1 MIDFGDCLT
10 VTRLN
15 EAIRDMVEN
24 GFPYLQVRGEVA
36 DWKVHPSGHIYFV
49 LMDAGSRIRAV
60 IWRGNRLR
68 IPNLPKGGEAV
79 VVTGR
84 IALYVPRGEYQLIV
98 EGLRLEGAGGE
109 RERMLAL
116 HAKLGAEGLFDPARK
131 RRLPMLPA
139 AVGVV
144 TSASGAAI
152 HDITRT
158 LERRFTN
165 FHLILAHARVQ
176 GEGAAEE
183 IVRALTLLIRD
194 GRAEVI
200 LCGRGGGSAEDLS
213 AFNHESVVRAIAT
226 SPIPVISAIGHE
238 IDVTL
243 ADLAADARASTP
255 SVAAELAMPE
265 KAVLL
270 ARLDALRARLLRVAT
285 VGLTRR
291 AERLKVSQGRLLHPG
306 RRIEH
311 ARLRCDELEQ
321 RLHLAVRALL
331 QRRRQTALHLTTR
344 LNGWPANRQLA
355 LHAARLERAQGR
367 LTDLVNTRLASQW
380 EKLRLLQ
387 VRLEAISPVQVLA
400 RGYALVW
407 DDQGRILRSPTLTH
421 PGATLRVRLAEGE
434 MSVTV
439 TEIA

>member
-1 MIDFGDCLT
+1 MTGIGDCLT

-15 EAIRDMVEN
+15 EAIREMVEN

-36 DWKVHPSGHIYFV
+36 DWKIHPSGHIYFV

-68 IPNLPKGGEAV
+68 IANLPKGGESV

-116 HAKLGAEGLFDPARK
+116 HARLAGEGLFDPARK
-131 RRLPMLPA
+131 RPLPMLPA

-158 LERRFTN
+158 LERRFAN

-183 IVRALTLLIRD
+183 IVSALTLLMRD

-200 LCGRGGGSAEDLS
+200 LCGRGGGSAEDL
-213 AFNHESVVRAIAT
+213 APFNHESVVRAIAA
-226 SPIPVISAIGHE
+226 SPIPVISAVGHE

-255 SVAAELAMPE
+255 SAAAELAMPE
-265 KAVLL
+265 KAVLM
-270 ARLDALRARLLRVAT
+270 ARLDALRARLLRVAAT
-285 VGLTRR
+285 GLTRR
-291 AERLKVSQGRLLHPG
+291 KERLTQLRGRLIHPG
-306 RRIEH
+306 RRIEQG
-311 ARLRCDELEQ
+311 RLRCDELEQ
-321 RLHLAVRALL
+321 RLHLAMRALL
-331 QRRRQTALHLTTR
+331 QRRRQTSVHLLSR
-344 LNGWPANRQLA
+344 LNAWPTGRTLA
-355 LHAARLERAQGR
+355 QREARLLRAQTR
-367 LTDLVNTRLASQW
+367 LTDLANARLANQW
-380 EKLRLLQ
+380 ERLRLLQ

-407 DDQGRILRSPTLTH
+407 DDQGRLLRAPAMTH

-434 MSVTV
+434 LTVTV
-439 TEIA
+439 TKIA